1 MFNFK
6 NVSQRKEDLK
16 EENAEDDVNK
26 DLFEFENLK

>member
-1 MFNFK
+1 MFRFK

>member
-1 MFNFK
+1 MFKFK

-16 EENAEDDVNK
+16 EENAENDVNK